1 MINKLTVGT
10 RGSKL
15 AIIQTEIVV
24 TALKK
29 KFPFIDFNVMTIK
42 TKGDIDNRP
51 IFTID
56 RKGVFEKEINEAVI
70 KNTIDFAVHSL
81 KDIPSDLSDIITVAS
96 IPKRSK
102 PNDVLVSHKKIKLKQ
117 LRPGAVVGTSS
128 LRRAIQLT
136 RLRPDLDVRPI
147 RGNVETRIGKTVSGE
162 YDAIILAEAGLLRLG
177 LEDQIVERFAINDF
191 VPAPGQGSI
200 AVVCRTDNQEL
211 IEILKKIE
219 DPQSRTEIE
228 AERALLQQIEGG
240 CRFPVGA
247 LAVTRSSSRS
257 MSNKIRTS
265 SNKKTYPKTQV
276 QRNIHLYASIF
287 SADGSKCIKLRKR
300 GNTKDARKLGV
311 NMGKLLIKGGALDLA
326 KGWRDAVQQWNRK

>member
-24 TALKK
+24 TALRR
-29 KFPFIDFNVMTIK
+29 KFPFIDFNVITIK

-51 IFTID
+51 LFTID
-56 RKGVFEKEINEAVI
+56 RKGIFEKEINEAVI
-70 KNTIDFAVHSL
+70 KNSIDFAVHSL
-81 KDIPSDLSDIITVAS
+81 KDIPSDLSDILTVAS

-102 PNDVLVSHKKIKLKQ
+102 PNDVLVSHKKIKLKH

-128 LRRAIQLT
+128 LRRAIQLL

-147 RGNVETRIGKTVSGE
+147 RGNVETRIGKTVSGD

-177 LEDQIVERFAINDF
+177 LEDQIVERFDIKDF

-200 AVVCRTDNQEL
+200 AVICRTDNQEL
-211 IEILKKIE
+211 IELLKKIE
-219 DPQSRTEIE
+219 DPQSRTEID
-228 AERALLQQIEGG
+228 AERALLKQIEGG

-247 LAVTRSSSRS
+247 VAVTRSSSTS
-257 MSNKIRTS
+257 MSSKIRTS
-265 SNKKTYPKTQV
+265 NNKRTYPKTHEP
-276 QRNIHLYASIF
+276 RYINLYASIF

-300 GNTKDARKLGV
+300 GNTKDAKQLGL
-311 NMGKLLIKGGALDLA
+311 NMGELLIKGGALDLA
-326 KGWRDAVQQWNRK
+326 KGWRDAVQQWDRK